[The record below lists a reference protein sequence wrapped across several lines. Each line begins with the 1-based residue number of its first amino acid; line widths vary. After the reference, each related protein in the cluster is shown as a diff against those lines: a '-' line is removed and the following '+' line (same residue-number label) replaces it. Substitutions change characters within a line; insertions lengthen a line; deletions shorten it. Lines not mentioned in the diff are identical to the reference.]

1 MTQKRYRIAI
11 VVQRYGEEVNGGAEL
26 HARWLAEHLL
36 PLADVHVV
44 TTCAVEY
51 STWVNEYPSGET
63 TLNGVIVHRFPVDA
77 PRNWVREMRQTQQ
90 LLLHPHTL
98 IDEYTWLKEQGPFS
112 TPLFDYLQTHHR
124 IFDVFIFFTYLYAQT
139 FFGLPLVSDKA
150 ILVPTAHEEP
160 FLKLPLFRSL
170 FHLPR
175 AIAYNTETERQTV
188 RQHTHNHRVPSEVV
202 GVALNVPEQTS
213 GGRFRQK
220 YGVQGEFMLYVGR
233 IDEAKNVPELLAYF
247 EKFQDE
253 EKRPFSLIL
262 IGKNLIPL
270 PDRPDIRHLG
280 FVSEQDK
287 FDAITAATLGVMPSI
302 YESLSMITLE
312 TWFMGKPMLVNGRCE
327 VLRQLCRQSN
337 GGLYYNSY
345 EEFKLTLNWL
355 LNSAESRT
363 QLGQQGQTFVQH
375 TYTWDIVIAKYRQ
388 LFEQITK

>member
-1 MTQKRYRIAI
+1 MDFSKYRIAI

-36 PLADVHVV
+36 SLAEVHVI
-44 TTCAVEY
+44 TTCAIEY
-51 STWVNEYPSGET
+51 RTWENQYPVGET
-63 TLNGVIVHRFPVDA
+63 VLNEVVVHRFPVDQ
-77 PRNWVREMRQTQQ
+77 PRQWPHAMHKTREF
-90 LLLHPHTL
+90 LLHPHTL
-98 IDEYTWLKEQGPFS
+98 FDEYAWLKDQGPFS
-112 TPLFDYLQTHHR
+112 TPLFTYLQHTHHY
-124 IFDVFIFFTYLYAQT
+124 FDVFIFYSYVYAQT
-139 FFGLPLVSDKA
+139 FFGLPLVSDKS
-150 ILVPTAHEEP
+150 ILVPTAHEDP
-160 FLKLPLFRSL
+160 YLKLPFFRSL
-170 FHLPR
+170 FHMPR
-175 AIAYNTETERQTV
+175 AIVYLTESERQLV
-188 RQHTHNHRVPSEVV
+188 YRQMGNQRVFSEVV
-202 GVALNVPEQTS
+202 GGGINVPEQTS
-213 GGRFRQK
+213 GERFRQK